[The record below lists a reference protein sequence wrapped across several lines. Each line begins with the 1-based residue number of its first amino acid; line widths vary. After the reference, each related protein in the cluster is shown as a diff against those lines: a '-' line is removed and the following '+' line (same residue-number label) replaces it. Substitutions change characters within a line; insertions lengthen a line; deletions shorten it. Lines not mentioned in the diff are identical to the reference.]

1 MERTQLLSDKD
12 GGRSVRERILAKKTE
27 EQKFRK
33 EPIATA
39 TVFPNF

>member
-1 MERTQLLSDKD
+1 MEKTQLHFHRD